1 MHVLFFSQGKPSR
14 FAFCFE
20 DSAWRMMKDSS
31 SSAQGNTAC
40 MSAALEESRC
50 QVCSFQLRY
59 FASLQQ
65 PQAWNSG
72 AHLMRCADAF
82 KDSALFLLFP
92 GQTQAGISVER
103 TLQVMKI
110 FATSFL
116 YHGQILVHLI
126 GVSRCSCLCCASASA
141 HFPPGSGHF
150 LVPAAL
156 PAKGRGACSLFLLH
170 PLQAVVLTVLPW
182 KSFLLPCPLPSNIFV
197 KTCKPYSLGID
208 CKVNCWESCSLRA
221 DSVVLLADTN
231 IYC

>member
-31 SSAQGNTAC
+31 TSAQGNTAC

-50 QVCSFQLRY
+50 QVCSFQLCY

-110 FATSFL
+110 FCNFFPSSGPDFGASDRSFKVL
-116 YHGQILVHLI
+116 SSLL
-126 GVSRCSCLCCASASA
+126 CFCLCS
-141 HFPPGSGHF
+141 FPTW
-150 LVPAAL
+150 LWAL
-156 PAKGRGACSLFLLH
+156 PCACCIAS
-170 PLQAVVLTVLPW
+170 
-182 KSFLLPCPLPSNIFV
+182 
-197 KTCKPYSLGID
+197 
-208 CKVNCWESCSLRA
+208 ER
-221 DSVVLLADTN
+221 
-231 IYC
+231 